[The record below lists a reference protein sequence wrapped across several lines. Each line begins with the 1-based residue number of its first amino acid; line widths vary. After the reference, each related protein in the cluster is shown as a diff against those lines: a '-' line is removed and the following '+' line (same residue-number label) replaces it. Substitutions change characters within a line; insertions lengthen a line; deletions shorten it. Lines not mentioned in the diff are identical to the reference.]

1 MLGTKKISDYLTDIK
16 LDSEEKKNQML
27 LINDKKIV
35 WVLGQRLDDRFKV
48 TTRTKKVLK
57 LCLK

>member
-1 MLGTKKISDYLTDIK
+1 
-16 LDSEEKKNQML
+16 ML